1 MDYLLCMA
9 FWCFWQ
15 QEYLFM
21 PKLMI
26 AKNRKGNNMSN
37 GLLAMYIFLA
47 VFATGLVI
55 YSKWEDKH
63 QQQEQ

>member
-1 MDYLLCMA
+1 
-9 FWCFWQ
+9 
-15 QEYLFM
+15 
-21 PKLMI
+21 
-26 AKNRKGNNMSN
+26 MSN

-63 QQQEQ
+63 HQQEQ

>member
-1 MDYLLCMA
+1 
-9 FWCFWQ
+9 
-15 QEYLFM
+15 
-21 PKLMI
+21 
-26 AKNRKGNNMSN
+26 MSN

-55 YSKWEDKH
+55 YSKSEDKH

>member
-1 MDYLLCMA
+1 
-9 FWCFWQ
+9 
-15 QEYLFM
+15 M

-55 YSKWEDKH
+55 YSNWEDKH
-63 QQQEQ
+63 RKYSFTFAPGITKAKVG

>member
-1 MDYLLCMA
+1 MDTGLFIMYGFLVLLA
-9 FWCFWQ
+9 V
-15 QEYLFM
+15 M
-21 PKLMI
+21 PKQMI

>member
-1 MDYLLCMA
+1 
-9 FWCFWQ
+9 
-15 QEYLFM
+15 
-21 PKLMI
+21 MI

>member
-1 MDYLLCMA
+1 
-9 FWCFWQ
+9 
-15 QEYLFM
+15 
-21 PKLMI
+21 MI

-37 GLLAMYIFLA
+37 GLLAMYILLD
-47 VFATGLVI
+47 VFETGLVI